1 MIPLTLRE
9 IARVTGGRLVP
20 DTTEAAGTTVTA
32 DVVTDSW
39 AVRPGSLYVARRGEH
54 ADGHAFLGAAADA
67 GAVAALTNRESDLL
81 PCVVVDEDPERLSER
96 PDRPPYDAVTRAF
109 AALAREVHDRCLAAG
124 GLRVVGITGSSG
136 KTSTKDLLAQVL
148 ARLGSTLAPEASYN
162 SEVGVPLTVCRL
174 TPDTSYLVA
183 EMGASGAGHIAHLTT
198 IAPPQ
203 VAVVLNVG
211 TAHLGEFGSR
221 EAIGRAKSE
230 LVQALPA
237 DGLAVLNADDPVV
250 RGMASLAGVPGRT
263 RVLLVGSG
271 EDAQLRASDVTV
283 DTDGRA
289 SFVMHPP
296 AGDDQGAEHG
306 IPVTLQLVGEHH
318 VGNALAVAAVA
329 HEWGMGWPEVAQAL
343 GEATSRSRWR
353 MEVTRRADG
362 VTVVNDAYN
371 ANPDSTAAALRALAS
386 MRRPEGR
393 TVAVLGGMLELGAD
407 AEAEHAGVG
416 RLAADLGVDH
426 LVAVGELAQPAA
438 AAYTDAGGAAAH
450 TVADRH
456 AARTLLD
463 ELLADGDVVLLK
475 SSRDSGL
482 RLLGDALAGTGEAD
496 PAAPEET
503 A

>member
-9 IARVTGGRLVP
+9 IARVTGGRLLP
-20 DTTEAAGTTVTA
+20 DTPRTAGTTVTA
-32 DVVTDSW
+32 DVVTDSR

-54 ADGHAFLGAAADA
+54 ADGHAYLGAAADA
-67 GAVAALTNRESDLL
+67 GAVAALTNRGSDLL
-81 PCVVVDEDPERLSER
+81 PCVVVDEDPARLSER

-124 GLRVVGITGSSG
+124 GLRTVAVTGSSG

-148 ARLGSTLAPEASYN
+148 ERLGPTLAPEASYN

-183 EMGASGAGHIAHLTT
+183 EMGASGAGHIAHLTR

-221 EAIGRAKSE
+221 EAIGRAKAE

-271 EDAQLRASDVTV
+271 EDAQLRATDVRV
-283 DTDGRA
+283 DADGRA
-289 SFVMHPP
+289 SFVLRPP
-296 AGDDQGAEHG
+296 AGDDEGARDG
-306 IPVTLQLVGEHH
+306 LPVSLRLVGGHH

-329 HEWGMGWPEVAQAL
+329 HEWGMPWPEVARAL
-343 GEATSRSRWR
+343 GEATPRSRWR
-353 MEVTRRADG
+353 MEVTRRPDG

-371 ANPDSTAAALRALAS
+371 ANPDSMAAALRALAA
-386 MRRPEGR
+386 MRRPGGR
-393 TVAVLGGMLELGAD
+393 AVAVVGGMLELGAE
-407 AEAEHAGVG
+407 APAEHARVG
-416 RLAADLGVDH
+416 ALAAGLGVDH
-426 LVAVGELAQPAA
+426 LVTVGELAEPART
-438 AAYTDAGGAAAH
+438 AYLDDGGAGATH
-450 TVADRH
+450 VADRH
-456 AARTLLD
+456 EAAA
-463 ELLADGDVVLLK
+463 LLAGLLRADDVVLLK

-482 RLLGDALAGTGEAD
+482 RLLGDELAHPTST
-496 PAAPEET
+496 EET